1 MAKFPFRILHRS
13 YSKHYSAHTL
23 KTSVCQTHI
32 KAIKKKETLSSKT
45 HKHWNAMFNF
55 HFHFMIRY
63 ALERMK
69 IAFEKFIN
77 KVCTFPCH
85 YQIVKCFI
93 AYNAI

>member
-1 MAKFPFRILHRS
+1 
-13 YSKHYSAHTL
+13 
-23 KTSVCQTHI
+23 
-32 KAIKKKETLSSKT
+32 
-45 HKHWNAMFNF
+45 MFNF
-55 HFHFMIRY
+55 HFIIRY

-93 AYNAI
+93 ACNVKWNPRGNDSAEIVLYTFLGVA